1 VITVGFAYF
10 LAAVAASGIFFVA
23 GWRSKNTRALAG
35 EPGRHDFPI
44 DPLWGDAE
52 IDSKASPAHADV
64 GAAMRLALKRL
75 APVMARQSVQA
86 ELATPLGLPVRM
98 RGAALADLLE
108 ELLTVAI
115 HSAPA
120 SRLLLTASTHGD
132 RIHVGITDDMPG
144 VDAAVRLGS
153 LRGLIERVAMRGG
166 TLDVNVR
173 PAEGTTMTL
182 HLAAATDEGHDKTR
196 RPMSAPW
203 MRLSG
208 S

>member
-1 VITVGFAYF
+1 VITIGFTYF
-10 LAAVAASGIFFVA
+10 LAAVAASGIFIVA
-23 GWRSKNTRALAG
+23 GWRSKNTQVLAG
-35 EPGRHDFPI
+35 EPSRHGLPI
-44 DPLWGDAE
+44 DPLWGDFE
-52 IDSKASPAHADV
+52 IDSKASPAHADAGV
-64 GAAMRLALKRL
+64 AMRLALKRL

-86 ELATPLGLPVRM
+86 ELATPLGLQVRM

-132 RIHVGITDDMPG
+132 RIQIGITDDMPG
-144 VDAAVRLGS
+144 IDAAVRLGS
-153 LRGLIERVAMRGG
+153 LRGLIERVATRGG

-182 HLAAATDEGHDKTR
+182 HLAAAIDA
-196 RPMSAPW
+196 RPAAR

-208 S
+208 P